1 MSTRPQTLLL
11 ALLALLILAPPN
23 AAAQAVEEEEDPR
36 LVRMLGAGWAF
47 LESRSL
53 RKAEEAFSEALQLP
67 AGKGKGEV
75 YYALAALWWEK
86 RNALA
91 SYNWLKE
98 GLTVREQESWHWDGG
113 VDGGWD
119 RRIDGRVR
127 YIERNFTV
135 VKLDLEGG
143 KLLPPL
149 ADPPPADPLLAS
161 FVDQLPTIVQEGSEA
176 NAQNLFLLLPN
187 GVYWVGDGE
196 RVLNSGELEAHKAE
210 TWELAPERG
219 APKKRYEEHVASI
232 ESARDQKEEMQRRRE
247 QARQTALKAKERRPA
262 RAPDAEP
269 TPAPTAA
276 ADGTQRP
283 IVHRVVTADRLTE
296 VSEDISARWAVG
308 TFYVNYVIT
317 CPDRYSTHEL
327 DFPDLGFLVRFENGG
342 DVKVRGAERLNERL
356 EGDWIVGE
364 VGNPNYVQMWF
375 DGKKLRL
382 SVNAVELKPV
392 VVVRNG
398 DPEAP
403 IGRWVLRLSDP
414 RSEIQHLRIEPLV
427 HTAARR

>member
-1 MSTRPQTLLL
+1 MSHRPSLLLATLL
-11 ALLALLILAPPN
+11 ALLVAVPTPAP
-23 AAAQAVEEEEDPR
+23 AQQDEEDPR
-36 LVRMLGAGWAF
+36 LVRLLGAGWAF

-53 RKAEEAFSEALQLP
+53 RKAEEAFSEALRLP

-98 GLTVREQESWHWDGG
+98 GMTVRQQESWRWDAGE
-113 VDGGWD
+113 DGGWD

-135 VKLDLEGG
+135 VKLSLESG

-161 FVDQLPTIVQEGSEA
+161 FAAQLPTIVQEGVDA
-176 NAQNLFLLLPN
+176 DAQNLYLLLPN
-187 GVYWVGDGE
+187 GVYWVGDQE
-196 RVLNSGELEAHKAE
+196 QVLNTGELEAHKADA
-210 TWELAPERG
+210 WALATDRG
-219 APKKRYEEHVASI
+219 PAHRRYEEHVAAI
-232 ESARDQKEEMQRRRE
+232 DKAKLEKDEMQRRRE
-247 QARQTALKAKERRPA
+247 QARLTAQKAKDRRQQKPSEGGV
-262 RAPDAEP
+262 PPVEP
-269 TPAPTAA
+269 VAS
-276 ADGTQRP
+276 ADEPQKP
-283 IVHRVVTADRLTE
+283 VVHRVVSADRLTE
-296 VSEDISARWAVG
+296 ISEDISRRWTAG
-308 TFYVNYVIT
+308 SFYVNYVVT
-317 CPDRYSTHEL
+317 CPDRYSTHEV

-398 DPEAP
+398 EPEAP
-403 IGRWVLRLSDP
+403 IGKWVLRLSDP

-427 HTAARR
+427 HSAANR

>member
-1 MSTRPQTLLL
+1 MSARPPSLLV
-11 ALLALLILAPPN
+11 ALLALLVVAPAP
-23 AAAQAVEEEEDPR
+23 AAAQQDEEDPR
-36 LVRMLGAGWAF
+36 LVRLLGAGWAF

-53 RKAEEAFSEALQLP
+53 RKAEEAFSEALRLP
-67 AGKGKGEV
+67 DGKGKGEV

-98 GLTVREQESWHWDGG
+98 GRTVREGESWRWDGG
-113 VDGGWD
+113 EDGGWD

-135 VKLDLEGG
+135 VKLGLESG

-161 FVDQLPTIVQEGSEA
+161 FAAQLPTIVQEGVDA
-176 NAQNLFLLLPN
+176 DAQNLYLLLPN
-187 GVYWVGDGE
+187 GVYWVGDQE
-196 RVLNSGELEAHKAE
+196 QVLNTGELEAHKAD
-210 TWELAPERG
+210 TWALTPDRG
-219 APKKRYEEHVASI
+219 AARRRYAEHVEAI
-232 ESARDQKEEMQRRRE
+232 DKARLAKDEMQQRRE
-247 QARQTALKAKERRPA
+247 QARLTAQKVKDRRQQKP
-262 RAPDAEP
+262 PEQGEP
-269 TPAPTAA
+269 TPAPVAA
-276 ADGTQRP
+276 ADEPQKP
-283 IVHRVVTADRLTE
+283 IVHRIVTADRLVE
-296 VSEDISARWAVG
+296 VSEDISTRWRAG
-308 TFYVNYVIT
+308 SFYVNYVVT
-317 CPDRYSTHEL
+317 CPDRYSTHEV

-342 DVKVRGAERLNERL
+342 DVKVRGADRLNERL

-392 VVVRNG
+392 TVVRAG
-398 DPEAP
+398 EPEAP
-403 IGRWVLRLSDP
+403 IGKWVLRLSDP

-427 HTAARR
+427 HSAARR

>member
-1 MSTRPQTLLL
+1 MSARPSQLLL
-11 ALLALLILAPPN
+11 ALLAFLVFLPAPAP
-23 AAAQAVEEEEDPR
+23 AQEDDEDPR
-36 LVRMLGAGWAF
+36 LVRLLGAGWAF

-53 RKAEEAFSEALQLP
+53 RKAEESFSEALRLP
-67 AGKGKGEV
+67 DGKGKAEV

-98 GLTVREQESWHWDGG
+98 GITVREQESWRWNAGE
-113 VDGGWD
+113 DGGWD

-135 VKLDLEGG
+135 VKLSLEGG
-143 KLLPPL
+143 KRLPPM

-161 FVDQLPTIVQEGSEA
+161 FAEHLPRIVGDGVEA
-176 NAQNLFLLLPN
+176 DASNLFLLLPN
-187 GVYWVGDGE
+187 GLYWVGDAE
-196 RVLNSGELEAHKAE
+196 QVLNSGELEAHKAE
-210 TWELAPERG
+210 TWVLSSDRG
-219 APKKRYEEHVASI
+219 GPKKRYAEHTAAI
-232 ESARDQKEEMQRRRE
+232 DRARSEKDDMQRRRDE
-247 QARQTALKAKERRPA
+247 ARVAAQKAKDRRAQRQQEP
-262 RAPDAEP
+262 RATP
-269 TPAPTAA
+269 TPAAVS
-276 ADGTQRP
+276 ADGPQRP
-283 IVHRVVTADRLTE
+283 IVHRIVTADRLTS
-296 VSEDISARWAVG
+296 VSEDISARWTAG
-308 TFYVNYVIT
+308 TFYVNYVVT
-317 CPDRYSTHEL
+317 CPDRYSMHEI

-342 DVKVRGAERLNERL
+342 DIKVRGDERLNDRL

-392 VVVRNG
+392 TVVRAG
-398 DPEAP
+398 TAEGP
-403 IGRWVLRLSDP
+403 IGKWIIRLSDP

-427 HTAARR
+427 HSAVKR

>member
-1 MSTRPQTLLL
+1 MNARPKTLLL
-11 ALLALLILAPPN
+11 ALLALLTLSPPP
-23 AAAQAVEEEEDPR
+23 ARAQTAEDDEDPR
-36 LVRMLGAGWAF
+36 LVRLLGAGWAF

-53 RKAEEAFSEALQLP
+53 RKAEESFSEALRLP

-98 GLTVREQESWHWDGG
+98 GLTVREQESWRWDGG
-113 VDGGWD
+113 EDGGWD

-135 VKLDLEGG
+135 VKLALGGG

-161 FVDQLPTIVQEGSEA
+161 FADQLPTIVDEGLEA
-176 NAQNLFLLLPN
+176 DAQNLFLLLPN

-210 TWELAPERG
+210 TWELAPDRG
-219 APKKRYEEHVASI
+219 PARKRYDEHVA
-232 ESARDQKEEMQRRRE
+232 ELEAAKGEKDAMQRRRE
-247 QARQTALKAKERRPA
+247 EARLTALKAKERRPA
-262 RAPDAEP
+262 GHAEP
-269 TPAPTAA
+269 TPEPVAS
-276 ADGTQRP
+276 ADEAQRP
-283 IVHRVVTADRLTE
+283 IVHRIVSADRLTE
-296 VSEDISARWAVG
+296 ISEDISARWTAG
-308 TFYVNYVIT
+308 TFYVNYVVT
-317 CPDRYSTHEL
+317 CPDRYSTHEV

-342 DVKVRGAERLNERL
+342 DVKVRGAEKLNERL

-392 VVVRNG
+392 VVVKGG

-427 HTAARR
+427 HTAGRR